1 MKHLVIIGAR
11 GYGREVFEL
20 AQKTIEYQKGEYDIK
35 GFLDGNCN
43 AFDGVYGA
51 YPPILSSVES
61 YEIQSD
67 DVFICALGD
76 STYRKKYSDI
86 ILAKGGN
93 FISLINPSTEINPT
107 TRIGKGCIIN
117 SKTVIGGNTVI
128 GDFVTIQSF
137 DVIGHDVTV
146 GDYVSIECFVFLGGF
161 TSVGNMTTLHTRSTV
176 IPHKKVGNNVTV
188 GVGSFVMR
196 NFKDNVTVFGYPAKV
211 VDL

>member
-1 MKHLVIIGAR
+1 MKHLIIIGAR

-20 AQKTIEYQKGEYDIK
+20 AQKTTEYQKGEYDIK
-35 GFLDGNCN
+35 GFLDDNSN
-43 AFDGVYGA
+43 AFDGINGD

-61 YEIQSD
+61 YDIQKD

-76 STYRKKYSDI
+76 STYRKKYANI
-86 ILAKGGN
+86 ILEKGGG
-93 FISLINPSTEINPT
+93 FISLINPSTEINPNT
-107 TRIGKGCIIN
+107 CIGKGCIIN
-117 SKTVIGGNTVI
+117 SKTIIGSNTVI

-161 TSVGNMTTLHTRSTV
+161 TSIGNMTTLHTRSTV
-176 IPHKKVGNNVTV
+176 IPHKKVGNRVTV
-188 GVGSFVMR
+188 GVGSVVMR